1 MTKAWARHTALAHT
15 QCRRPAQASKLGYRP
30 KPCMQAGAVAQVAS
44 VRLWP
49 SQALSFLACARGATS
64 RPAGRRRTRPA
75 YTKMWTRLRL
85 VQEGGRSSYFLHLTK
100 SDLKEPLLPCP
111 GPPGRDSRAARAGWS
126 AAYLPTYQS
135 NKESTD
141 IYPKTNCCQWK
152 VHIFL
157 PRTFSKWD
165 RRLMHACRNRCP
177 VSGRIGRKW

>member
-1 MTKAWARHTALAHT
+1 MGETHRTRSHTM
-15 QCRRPAQASKLGYRP
+15 PATDPPKQASYRP
-30 KPCMQAGAVAQVAS
+30 KLGAVAQVAS

-152 VHIFL
+152 VHIFFYRGHL
-157 PRTFSKWD
+157 VNGIDGSC
-165 RRLMHACRNRCP
+165 MHVGTGVR
-177 VSGRIGRKW
+177 